1 MRQRWVRKHIQE
13 GSQVHDP
20 ISAKYGIMKPG
31 DLAVNQMMR
40 SICTVVLLAALA
52 QGLAA
57 CASGSGPGRTSP
69 APVAVT
75 NLPPP
80 ILSSDLSL
88 EETLADRRS
97 VREYSDQPLTE
108 TEIGQ
113 LLWAAQGITS
123 EQGYRTAPSAGA
135 LYPLEIYLV
144 TADGVLHYDP
154 RHHSLAP
161 TGHIDARPALYEAAL
176 RQKPVLAA
184 PAVFVISAVYARTA
198 QKYGDQRGS
207 RYVHIE
213 AGHAAQNLLLQATA
227 LGLGA
232 VPIGAFNDQEVQQA
246 LGLVEDH
253 QPLYLLPVGHPGE
266 PDQ

>member
-1 MRQRWVRKHIQE
+1 ME
-13 GSQVHDP
+13 
-20 ISAKYGIMKPG
+20 PG
-31 DLAVNQMMR
+31 DIIVIQIAR
-40 SICTVVLLAALA
+40 SIGAVLMLATLA
-52 QGLAA
+52 PGLGA
-57 CASGSGPGRTSP
+57 CAAGPASGGAAP
-69 APVAVT
+69 ASVAAT
-75 NLPPP
+75 DLPPP
-80 ILSSDLSL
+80 MLSSDLSF
-88 EETLADRRS
+88 EETLARRRS
-97 VREYSDQPLTE
+97 VREYCDQPLTTAE
-108 TEIGQ
+108 MGQ

-154 RHHSLAP
+154 SHHRLEP
-161 TGHIDARPALYEAAL
+161 VGHIDARPALYEAAL
-176 RQKPVLAA
+176 RQEPVLAA
-184 PAVFVISAVYARTA
+184 PAVFVITVVYNRTA
-198 QKYGDQRGS
+198 QKYGDHRGS
-207 RYVHIE
+207 RYVHLE

-232 VPIGAFNDQEVQQA
+232 VPIGAFDDQEVQQA